1 MSTIEE
7 LSAQLAGAGVITYN
21 KLFGEYGLW
30 CGGKFFGTVEENQFY
45 VKITEA
51 GHRMLPDAKPTA
63 PHGGRPGMY
72 MVEDLDDAGF
82 LTELVIGTCEAL
94 PEPKTGKRE
103 GKQEGNKKE
112 NKEENKK

>member
-1 MSTIEE
+1 MASS
-7 LSAQLAGAGVITYN
+7 LDYVQYVASQLAGAGVITYK

-63 PHGGRPGMY
+63 PHGGR
-72 MVEDLDDAGF
+72 
-82 LTELVIGTCEAL
+82 L
-94 PEPKTGKRE
+94 PDPFFILFSVR
-103 GKQEGNKKE
+103 GNRTDH
-112 NKEENKK
+112 